1 MPQAIGLI
9 ATGIGA
15 VGQYQQG
22 QDAKNL
28 ARNNSILL
36 GNQADEA
43 QRVGVINQN
52 NYRRQL
58 NQFIGRQR
66 ATIAANNVQ
75 NAGSPLAL
83 QEDAAAQG
91 EADIANIRNQAALDA
106 WGFKTQASDVLARG
120 KSAETAANVGAFS
133 SLLSAG
139 AQGYSAYKGTAAGSR
154 TADQKYARKYATQR
168 KGYGK
173 SGPIL
178 TGDSPTGYAYG
189 SLA

>member
-9 ATGIGA
+9 VAGVGA

-22 QDAKNL
+22 QDAKYG
-28 ARNNSILL
+28 ARNNAILL
-36 GNQADEA
+36 GDQADEA

-66 ATIAANNVQ
+66 ATIGANNVQ

-83 QEDAAAQG
+83 EEDAAAQG
-91 EADIANIRNQAALDA
+91 EADIANIRNQASLDA
-106 WGFKTQASDVLARG
+106 WGFKTQASNVLAQG
-120 KSAETAANVGAFS
+120 KSAETAANVGAFT

-139 AQGYSAYKGTAAGSR
+139 AKGYSAYKGSQTL
-154 TADQKYARKYATQR
+154 TADQKYAKKFATQR
-168 KGYGK
+168 KGYGA

-189 SLA
+189 SLG